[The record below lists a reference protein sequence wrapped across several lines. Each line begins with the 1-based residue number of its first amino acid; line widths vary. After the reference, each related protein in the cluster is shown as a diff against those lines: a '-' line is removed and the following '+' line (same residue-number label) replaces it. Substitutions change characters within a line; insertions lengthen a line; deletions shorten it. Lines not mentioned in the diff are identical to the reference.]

1 MSIISVLSTPEILES
16 IEDLKH
22 DKEKIEQFLKNM
34 SAQGEEKYTQEFYDL
49 VDKIVK
55 TNYTNIIEELSNKN
69 ARCLAKVN
77 GLKKS
82 MRSIN
87 ITDLDSL
94 VPKIREYIE
103 TNLNLLNISKFTE
116 QYNEYLSKINETQD
130 KLLSS
135 MDLEKIKEYKLFLSN
150 IYDEISNLTIL
161 IKEKLDQSNI
171 TSTLKIQIQEIVESI
186 KNKTDNFHKEEI
198 LQMISELKEL
208 IKNTSLYAEVEPL
221 LKQMEERNKELI
233 SKLNETGLADE
244 FTKVFAS
251 IKNLENLFKNRTEL
265 MEKINTRI
273 SQVDL
278 ADLSTR
284 LNLSLTNIKKEIIGN
299 LKNTTELKEKRN
311 ELKNKI
317 FAQ

>member
-1 MSIISVLSTPEILES
+1 M
-16 IEDLKH
+16 
-22 DKEKIEQFLKNM
+22 
-34 SAQGEEKYTQEFYDL
+34 
-49 VDKIVK
+49 
-55 TNYTNIIEELSNKN
+55 
-69 ARCLAKVN
+69 
-77 GLKKS
+77 
-82 MRSIN
+82 
-87 ITDLDSL
+87 
-94 VPKIREYIE
+94 
-103 TNLNLLNISKFTE
+103 NISKFTE

-171 TSTLKIQIQEIVESI
+171 TSTLKIQIQELVESI

-244 FTKVFAS
+244 FTKVLAS

-278 ADLSTR
+278 AGLSTR
-284 LNLSLTNIKKEIIGN
+284 LNLSLTNIKEEIIGIM
-299 LKNTTELKEKRN
+299 KNTTELKEKRN
-311 ELKNKI
+311 ELKNNILAQLDQFKNSFNYLIIQVVENIETTVKKNYNSTNLKDILDNLKI
-317 FAQ
+317 EIENKTDIFKSQIEGITGNFGENNTKLNELKEQIFFKINETIYKLQAILQD